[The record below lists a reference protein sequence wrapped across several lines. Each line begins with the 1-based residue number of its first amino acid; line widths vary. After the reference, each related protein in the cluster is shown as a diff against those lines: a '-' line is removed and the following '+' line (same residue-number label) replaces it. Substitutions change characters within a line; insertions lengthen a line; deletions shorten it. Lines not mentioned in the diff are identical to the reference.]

1 MATFLAVFE
10 TIGSVVGII
19 ITLITFFGL
28 ISKKPKEAFK
38 KIIREEVNNA
48 NQELKQKILELEQQ
62 VRERF
67 DKIDTRINQSDET
80 DLVLLRNTITH
91 IYIKYKDT
99 KKIPHYVKEN
109 VMYLFTQYKVLNG
122 NSYVA
127 QIVSEIQTWEEM
139 I

>member
-48 NQELKQKILELEQQ
+48 NQELK
-62 VRERF
+62 
-67 DKIDTRINQSDET
+67 
-80 DLVLLRNTITH
+80 
-91 IYIKYKDT
+91 
-99 KKIPHYVKEN
+99 
-109 VMYLFTQYKVLNG
+109 
-122 NSYVA
+122 
-127 QIVSEIQTWEEM
+127 
-139 I
+139 